1 MKLVI
6 LDRDGVINQDS
17 ANYIKNENEWIP
29 ISGSLESIAQLTQNN
44 FIVII
49 VTNQS
54 GIGRGLYSME
64 NLNQI
69 HQKMHRLLADMGGRI
84 DSIFI
89 CPHTDE
95 DECECRKPKH
105 GMLLEIEKVYGTS
118 LQKVYGVGDSLRD
131 LQAFDAIKMQPI
143 LVKTGNGQQVLK
155 QKKYPKKTR
164 VFKNLKD
171 ATQHIIKSS

>member
-29 ISGSLESIAQLTQNN
+29 IPGSLESIAQLTQNN
-44 FIVII
+44 FKVII

-54 GIGRGLYSME
+54 GISRGLYSIE

-69 HQKMHRLLADMGGRI
+69 HRKMHRLLADMGGRI

-95 DECECRKPKH
+95 DECECRKPKP

-155 QKKYPKKTR
+155 QKKYPKKTK

>member
-17 ANYIKNENEWIP
+17 ANYIKNENERIP
-29 ISGSLESIAQLTQNN
+29 IP
-44 FIVII
+44 VI
-49 VTNQS
+49 
-54 GIGRGLYSME
+54 L
-64 NLNQI
+64 
-69 HQKMHRLLADMGGRI
+69 
-84 DSIFI
+84 
-89 CPHTDE
+89 
-95 DECECRKPKH
+95 ECECRKPKP

-118 LQKVYGVGDSLRD
+118 LEKVYGVGDSLRD

-155 QKKYPKKTR
+155 QKKYPKKTK

>member
-1 MKLVI
+1 
-6 LDRDGVINQDS
+6 
-17 ANYIKNENEWIP
+17 
-29 ISGSLESIAQLTQNN
+29 
-44 FIVII
+44 
-49 VTNQS
+49 
-54 GIGRGLYSME
+54 ME

-69 HQKMHRLLADMGGRI
+69 HRKMHRLLADMGGRI

-89 CPHTDE
+89 CPHSDE
-95 DECECRKPKH
+95 DECECRKPKP

-118 LQKVYGVGDSLRD
+118 LHKVYGVGDSLRD

-155 QKKYPKKTR
+155 QKKYPKKTK